1 MAERP
6 GLAVIAE
13 MLKAWIGINSRFEE
27 IPDILIIRV
36 DVLVLFHRLRH
47 LMYTWWPIWGRGG
60 GVSFIFVSIH
70 LIVHVLTVLTF
81 FFFFYM
87 YNYTT
92 EVSSTGRQLYIN
104 SFLMDL

>member
-1 MAERP
+1 ME
-6 GLAVIAE
+6 IADKPE
-13 MLKAWIGINSRFEE
+13 K

-70 LIVHVLTVLTF
+70 SVVHALTVLTF
-81 FFFFYM
+81 F
-87 YNYTT
+87 
-92 EVSSTGRQLYIN
+92 S
-104 SFLMDL
+104 SFLCTMKQLWLVRHQ